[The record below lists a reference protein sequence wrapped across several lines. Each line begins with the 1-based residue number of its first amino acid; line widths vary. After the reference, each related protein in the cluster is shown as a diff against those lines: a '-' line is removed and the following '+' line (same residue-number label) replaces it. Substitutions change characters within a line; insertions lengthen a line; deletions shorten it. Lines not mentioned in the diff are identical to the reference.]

1 MVQQTAILEKRAAP
15 KIVNLPNGR
24 SFTAKWE
31 RISREQLPV
40 NKRVKRQGTIGQRKS
55 NRMIYLNLTA
65 PAFTK
70 IKARRKQEKKSG
82 SSVRKRTWF
91 KSS

>member
-1 MVQQTAILEKRAAP
+1 MVQQMAILEKKAAP

-31 RISREQLPV
+31 RISRKQLPV
-40 NKRVKRQGTIGQRKS
+40 NIRVKRQGTIGPRKS

-70 IKARRKQEKKSG
+70 NKSEKKARKK
-82 SSVRKRTWF
+82 KRQL
-91 KSS
+91 S